1 MALNCKEPFYKIEIE
16 TNGDVCLCCQT
27 WHPKIVGNLFK
38 NTIEEIWQGKEA
50 QLVRASIIDQS
61 YKYCS
66 LDICPAWISKT
77 IPEDELINEL
87 HPGWNDGVATTQFRL
102 PEEVK
107 FNFDNSCNLWCPS
120 CRTDRV
126 QYNPEHHKY
135 SQAEHILN
143 QIKLAY
149 LSKPSTAK
157 FGFTITSSGDAIG
170 SHLYRNFLL
179 SLDGEQFPNM
189 RLIILTNGVMLTE
202 KVINQ
207 MARIHKN
214 IKQITISVDA
224 ATADTYNIVRAGGD
238 FEQLQKN
245 IEYLNQC
252 RTLAHVNLAYTFV
265 VQRDNFKEM
274 KQFADWMLKYPRS
287 KIRFTRIVQFNN
299 QAKSH
304 FRDQNLWSPAHKDH
318 NEFFD
323 AMADTWVNNPR
334 IQWTNIQQKPSFQ
347 TLQFRRNIDH
357 I

>member
-1 MALNCKEPFYKIEIE
+1 
-16 TNGDVCLCCQT
+16 
-27 WHPKIVGNLFK
+27 LFK